1 MIRVEIKAVHSR
13 YYIRSKDLTDDYEF
27 SSREEET
34 FKKTVQKA
42 ENNIHIYIYVIFLNY
57 Q

>member
-34 FKKTVQKA
+34 LKKKQSKKLK
-42 ENNIHIYIYVIFLNY
+42 IIFIYTYM
-57 Q
+57 